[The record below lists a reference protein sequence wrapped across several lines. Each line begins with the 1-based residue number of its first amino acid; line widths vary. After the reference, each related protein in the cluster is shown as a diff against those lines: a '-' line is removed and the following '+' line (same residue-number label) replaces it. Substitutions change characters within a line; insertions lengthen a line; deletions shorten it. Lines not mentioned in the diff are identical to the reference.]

1 MGLRAHPTQRQRR
14 LGRELRRLREEA
26 GVGAAEASA
35 RAGLNKPH
43 LSHIEAGR
51 TACPEPRLRALL
63 DTYGCSDATLTRAL
77 IELTNATGKGWW
89 SEYREILDERAR
101 DLAELE
107 SLTTAF
113 RIFEWLHV
121 PGLLQTPAYM
131 RFLFTAAHPGAT
143 PDVIDALVGFR
154 LRRQRVL
161 TEGPPHPTVHAVIH
175 EAAFHMH
182 FVDRETMR
190 AQLAHLVELAHS
202 PHITI
207 QLMPFRCAAYPATPG
222 CPFTIHDASAREL
235 ATVYVEQPDVPLFLH
250 DRRDIDHF
258 AADFARISGVSLER
272 LDPTAAHEGSSL
284 GLIQHLR
291 YVL

>member
-1 MGLRAHPTQRQRR
+1 MGLRLKPTQRQRR
-14 LGRELRRLREEA
+14 LGHELRKLREAA
-26 GVGAAEASA
+26 GMGAAEACE

-63 DTYGCSDATLTRAL
+63 SAYGCSDTTLTKAL

-89 SEYREILDERAR
+89 RAYRDTVDDRGQ

-107 SLTTAF
+107 STTTAYRAF
-113 RIFEWLHV
+113 DWLHV

-131 RFLFTAAHPGAT
+131 RALFTKENPG
-143 PDVIDALVGFR
+143 DDGDLDAYAGFR

-161 TEGPPHPTVHAVIH
+161 TERPAPTFEAVIH
-175 EAAFHMH
+175 EAAFHMG
-182 FVDRETMR
+182 FVDRETMLG
-190 AQLAHLVELAHS
+190 QLDHLVELARLPQVS
-202 PHITI
+202 IR
-207 QLMPFRCAAYPATPG
+207 LLPFRCAAYPATPG
-222 CPFTIHDASAREL
+222 SPFTIHDASAPEL
-235 ATVYVEQPDVPLFLH
+235 STVYVEQPNTPLFLCDPWH
-250 DRRDIDHF
+250 VEHF
-258 AADFARISGVSLER
+258 AADFARISGISLEP
-272 LDPTAAHEGSSL
+272 LDPGAAGEQSSL